1 MVRYSSCI
9 VEHTRT
15 AVGYHL
21 RIIIPQVE
29 REDVLLS
36 VSIVEFLGYL
46 IFGWLCLFWLKTENN
61 LENLEFLALA
71 PTKLKKG
78 LFARAPPPSAGG
90 ISRTSIL
97 FPHIIINT
105 SR

>member
-9 VEHTRT
+9 VEHTRRLSSS
-15 AVGYHL
+15 YHTL
-21 RIIIPQVE
+21 GRERGRITF
-29 REDVLLS
+29 